1 VAICFKLLRKN
12 PISIVFLEYL
22 TTYVNLL
29 IRTFPI
35 VMANQRHPK
44 KVTDEFLLL
53 NLYQGTVSTEFINS
67 DQEMKAELH
76 NVFYVL
82 EFHRNVQYFE
92 LGLRQHT
99 LNEGFE

>member
-1 VAICFKLLRKN
+1 MLTYYYVPFQLLWHTSFTLKKL
-12 PISIVFLEYL
+12 
-22 TTYVNLL
+22 
-29 IRTFPI
+29 
-35 VMANQRHPK
+35 
-44 KVTDEFLLL
+44 TDEVLLL
-53 NLYQGTVSTEFINS
+53 NLYKGTVSKEFINS

-99 LNEGFE
+99 LNEVLA

>member
-1 VAICFKLLRKN
+1 MLTYYYVPFQLLWQT
-12 PISIVFLEYL
+12 SFTL
-22 TTYVNLL
+22 
-29 IRTFPI
+29 
-35 VMANQRHPK
+35 K
-44 KVTDEFLLL
+44 KVTDEVLLF
-53 NLYQGTVSTEFINS
+53 NLYKGTVSTEFINS